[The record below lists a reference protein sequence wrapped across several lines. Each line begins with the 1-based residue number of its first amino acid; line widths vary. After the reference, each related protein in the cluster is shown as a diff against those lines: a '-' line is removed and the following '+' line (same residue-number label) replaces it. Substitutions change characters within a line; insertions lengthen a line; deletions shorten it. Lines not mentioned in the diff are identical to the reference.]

1 MSQGFGGEVPAP
13 HNQTVH
19 REPTKYLV
27 VIPAAEGPI
36 AKLLLANREQ
46 AAELDAN
53 TEEATS
59 MTRGLTAV
67 VGATGPEWDQALSGH
82 SAAERAA
89 AKIYTF
95 KT

>member
-1 MSQGFGGEVPAP
+1 MSQGFGREVPAP
-13 HNQTVH
+13 HIQTAH
-19 REPTKYLV
+19 REATKYLV

-59 MTRGLTAV
+59 MTRGLTAF
-67 VGATGPEWDQALSGH
+67 VGATGPEWDKALSGH

-89 AKIYTF
+89 AKVYTF
-95 KT
+95 TT

>member
-1 MSQGFGGEVPAP
+1 MSQGFGREVPVP
-13 HNQTVH
+13 HIQTAH
-19 REPTKYLV
+19 REATKYLV
-27 VIPAAEGPI
+27 VVPGAEGPI

-59 MTRGLTAV
+59 MTRGLTAL

-89 AKIYTF
+89 AKVYTF

>member
-1 MSQGFGGEVPAP
+1 MSQGFGREVPAR
-13 HNQTVH
+13 HIQTAH
-19 REPTKYLV
+19 REAIKYLV

-46 AAELDAN
+46 TAELDAN

-59 MTRGLTAV
+59 MTYGLSAL
-67 VGATGPEWDQALSGH
+67 VGATGPEWDKALSGH
-82 SAAERAA
+82 STAERAA
-89 AKIYTF
+89 AKVYTF

>member
-1 MSQGFGGEVPAP
+1 MSQGFGREVPAR
-13 HNQTVH
+13 HIQTAH
-19 REPTKYLV
+19 REAIKYLV

-46 AAELDAN
+46 TSEFDAN

-59 MTRGLTAV
+59 MTYGLTAL
-67 VGATGPEWDQALSGH
+67 VGATGPEWDKALSGH
-82 SAAERAA
+82 STAERAA
-89 AKIYTF
+89 AKVYTF

>member
-1 MSQGFGGEVPAP
+1 MSQVFGREVPAR
-13 HNQTVH
+13 HLHTAH
-19 REPTKYLV
+19 REAAKYLV
-27 VIPAAEGPI
+27 VIPAAEGSL

-46 AAELDAN
+46 TAKLDAN

-59 MTRGLTAV
+59 MTNGLTALI
-67 VGATGPEWDQALSGH
+67 GATGPEWDHALSGH

-89 AKIYTF
+89 AKVYTF

>member
-1 MSQGFGGEVPAP
+1 MSQGFGREVPTR
-13 HNQTVH
+13 HIQTAH
-19 REPTKYLV
+19 REATKYLV

-36 AKLLLANREQ
+36 AKLLLASREQ
-46 AAELDAN
+46 TAELDAN

-59 MTRGLTAV
+59 MTHGLTALI
-67 VGATGPEWDQALSGH
+67 GATGPEWDQALSGH

-89 AKIYTF
+89 AKVYIF